1 MNIKT
6 QKQFIF
12 KDIKVEDGS
21 FSFNVI
27 ADDEK
32 SAKDKLKRQLQ
43 DIIKQL

>member
-12 KDIKVEDGS
+12 KDIKVEDGA

-27 ADDEK
+27 ADDEQ
-32 SAKDKLKRQLQ
+32 SAKDKLKSQLE
-43 DIIKQL
+43 DVIKQL